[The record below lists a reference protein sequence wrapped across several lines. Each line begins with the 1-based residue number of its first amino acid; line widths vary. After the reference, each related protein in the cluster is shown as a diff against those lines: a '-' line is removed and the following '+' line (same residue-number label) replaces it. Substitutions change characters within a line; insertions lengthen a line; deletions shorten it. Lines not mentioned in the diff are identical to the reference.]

1 MRFFAIDTETF
12 PIGVDAPYPQMV
24 CAQVAWEEAGEVKCW
39 LASAKCDQA
48 ALKQWMAQ
56 VLKDPESGFVLA
68 NAQFDMIVLSL
79 WDPELEPLIWKAY
92 ADGRVVDVLT
102 MHKMLALAEWGDIDS
117 TPFDD
122 PNRQAEYSQDSLTRW
137 YLGKD
142 RSEQKKSSVRTE
154 YSFVD
159 GVPVSEWEQEFVQY
173 AMDDASDL
181 VHILSRL
188 LSRAERS
195 LGRDKILALAGKRA
209 AKHFALG
216 WMTYNGMRVDKNRVL
231 HIEDEV
237 ESELDLSNFP
247 GLIEQEVILPP
258 TPPVPYRNGAKSHVQ
273 GCSNPKACDCPPKL
287 TAPKRE
293 VLKRKKLQELILSA
307 ARKAPNFK
315 VLLTD
320 KAISEHEQMYG
331 ERVKSLPAEDEK
343 FDQHPGWVSTNKKV
357 FTPLVPFDEVV
368 AEYAR
373 RAGVIKMRTD
383 YVHRFFWDYGNSM
396 TKAKSQVQAS
406 KVPEAQ
412 IDTFDAEAV
421 DIRVTDRM
429 RFNFKELV
437 STGRTG
443 SFAGNLYPSM
453 NGQNPDPRI
462 RVALVA
468 DPGYVLY
475 STDYGAL
482 ELRCA
487 AWRCL
492 QEGIDSVLVR
502 LFREGYCPHAYL
514 GAALMRDMS
523 EDCPEDLR
531 GAQGMDAYH
540 AFVALKKSDPKLF
553 KMWRTL
559 AKPTGLGN
567 WGGMGPATALMTA
580 HAPPYNLTHITL
592 DQMTAAREVWRTEF
606 PEWAEAF
613 NLFKTQLVDE
623 EFSHYDE
630 EGNLQSRYKVI
641 TPGGMVRR
649 NCVYTVAANGLL
661 LQPPSAEGVG
671 HAVFDC
677 VRASR
682 DVTLGSKAFGAVFV
696 DFLHDELLYQL
707 PQHEDFS
714 RTDEMRLEI
723 ERLMCVGVNKVL
735 KDIPMS
741 VESAAMYRW
750 DKFAP
755 ETFDEQGR
763 LIPADQ
769 PILQ

>member
-1 MRFFAIDTETF
+1 MRFYGIDTETF
-12 PIGVDAPYPQMV
+12 PISGTHPYPQMV
-24 CAQVAWEEAGEVKCW
+24 CAQISWQDSDRVRAWV
-39 LASAKCDQA
+39 ASAKCDRDQ
-48 ALKQWMAQ
+48 LLSFLQG
-56 VLKDPESGFVLA
+56 VLADPEAKFVLA

-79 WDPELEPLIWKAY
+79 WEPLLEPLIWEAY
-92 ADGRVVDVLT
+92 AQGRVVDILT

-122 PNRQAEYSQDSLTRW
+122 PNRQAEYSQASLTRW

-142 RSEQKKSSVRTE
+142 RAQEKKSSVRTE

-159 GVPVSEWEQEFVQY
+159 GVPVGEWEEEFVRY
-173 AMDDASDL
+173 AMDDAADL
-181 VHILSRL
+181 IVILERL
-188 LSRAERS
+188 LNRSDKS
-195 LGRDKILALAGKRA
+195 LGRETLLRLAGKRA
-209 AKHFALG
+209 AKHLALG
-216 WMTYNGMRVDKNRVL
+216 WMTYNGMRVDKERVL
-231 HIEDEV
+231 CVEDEV
-237 ESELDLSNFP
+237 ETELDLSNFP
-247 GLIEQEVILPP
+247 NLIEQEIIIPP
-258 TPPVPYRNGAKSHVQ
+258 QPPVPYANGAKAHVK
-273 GCSNPKACDCPPKL
+273 GCKTPKTCECPPKL
-287 TAPKRE
+287 AAAKRE
-293 VLKRKKLQELILSA
+293 VLKRKKLQDLMLSA

-315 VLLTD
+315 LALTD
-320 KAISEHEQMYG
+320 KGVSEHDAMFG
-331 ERVKSLPAEDEK
+331 ERVKSLPAVDEK
-343 FDQHPGWVSTNKKV
+343 FDQHPEWVSTNKKV
-357 FTPLVPFDEVV
+357 FTPLVPFDETV

-373 RAGVIKMRTD
+373 RAAVIKMRTD
-383 YVHRFFWDYGNSM
+383 YVHRFFWDVGNGM
-396 TKAKSQVQAS
+396 PKAKAMVQAS
-406 KVPEAQ
+406 KSTEAQ
-412 IDTFDAEAV
+412 SDSFNAEAM
-421 DIRVTDRM
+421 DIQVTDRM

-443 SFAGNLYPSM
+443 SFAGTLYPSM

-468 DPGYVLY
+468 DPGYILY

-492 QEGIDSVLVR
+492 QEGIDSVLVK
-502 LFREGYCPHAYL
+502 LFRDGKCPHQYL
-514 GAALMRDMS
+514 GAALLRDLGENVPM
-523 EDCPEDLR
+523 DLR
-531 GAQGMDAYH
+531 GAQGMEAYA
-540 AFVALKKSDPKLF
+540 AFEALKKSDPKLF

-567 WGGMGPATALMTA
+567 WGGMGPATALVTA

-592 DQMTAAREVWRTEF
+592 DQMTAAREVWRAEF
-606 PEWAEAF
+606 PEWSEAF
-613 NLFKTQLVDE
+613 NVFKTKLVDE
-623 EFSHYDE
+623 EFSHYDQ
-630 EGNLQSRYKVI
+630 EGERQTRYMVI

-682 DVTLGSKAFGAVFV
+682 DVSQDSAAYGAVFV

-707 PQHEDFS
+707 PEHEDFD
-714 RTDEMRLEI
+714 RTESMRHEI
-723 ERLMCVGVNKVL
+723 ERLMCEGVNKVL
-735 KDIPMS
+735 TGIPMT

-763 LIPADQ
+763 LVPADK
-769 PILQ
+769 PIL